1 MAVPE
6 TTMTEASQATRTAG
20 NGVNQNPVLQTSVL
34 DLIDKHAH
42 QTPEGIAAEFEGESI
57 TFGQLRNASIYVAM
71 MLKERG
77 FRPRD
82 RVPLLTRMGL
92 EMVVAVVG
100 VLRLGAAYC
109 PMDSELW
116 SSSRVMATLET
127 VQSKLVF
134 ATVETTLPGNEV
146 VRLPDIQSLRSTD
159 ITPAMIKEVDVIRS
173 DLRVNDLIYIIFT
186 SGTTGKPKGVMVP
199 HASAVHLVLQDFP
212 GFMKVLPGENALLF
226 FSVAFDGMFQFFP
239 RYVVPIQSQLAD
251 ESHRLCWRRVFYH
264 LPRGNIGNGNSI
276 KCA

>member
-1 MAVPE
+1 MEALGTTTNKAAQDAGTDTNAVN
-6 TTMTEASQATRTAG
+6 T
-20 NGVNQNPVLQTSVL
+20 NPVLQTGIL
-34 DLIDKHAH
+34 DLIDQHAY
-42 QTPEGIAAEFEGESI
+42 QTPEGIAAEFEGKSI

-82 RVPLLTRMGL
+82 RIPLLTRMGL
-92 EMVVAVVG
+92 DMVVAVVG

-116 SSSRVMATLET
+116 SLARVLATLET

-134 ATVETTLPGNEV
+134 ATVETTLPGYQV
-146 VRLPDIQSLRSTD
+146 VRLPDLQSLRSTD
-159 ITPAMIKEVDVIRS
+159 ITRSMTKEVELIRS

-199 HASAVHLVLQDFP
+199 HSSAVHLVLQDFP
-212 GFMKVLPGENALLF
+212 GFMKVLPGERALLF
-226 FSVAFDGMFQFFP
+226 FSVAFDGM
-239 RYVVPIQSQLAD
+239 
-251 ESHRLCWRRVFYH
+251 SHYH
-264 LPRGNIGNGNSI
+264 L
-276 KCA
+276 